1 MVHGNN
7 IFISLDEYSAPF
19 ACTKSNDID
28 TGCKAIEVSSP
39 NTGDW
44 EENIAGRKSWGFSV
58 SWLVGSST
66 DIKNLLMVGN
76 TYNITVI
83 SRGSSANSSVLTGS
97 ALCTAAKVT
106 LTKGSIANGT
116 FTFKGTGPLA
126 EPSQ

>member
-1 MVHGNN
+1 MVNGNN

-28 TGCKAIEVSSP
+28 TECNVIEVSSP
-39 NTGDW
+39 TTGEW
-44 EENIAGRKSWGFSV
+44 EENIAGRKKWGFSV